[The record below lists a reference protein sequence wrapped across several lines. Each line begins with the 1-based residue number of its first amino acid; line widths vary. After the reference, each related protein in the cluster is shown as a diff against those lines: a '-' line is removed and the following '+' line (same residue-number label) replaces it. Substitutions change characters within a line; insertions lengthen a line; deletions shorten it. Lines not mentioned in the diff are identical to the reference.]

1 MKIEQRYAIDHNP
14 AYCIAHSR
22 ITAADG
28 AVIFE
33 HNNLEAPATWS
44 QSAIDIVAQKYLR
57 RAGVPDKTVPVHED
71 GVPEWIQRRE
81 PAADASFGG
90 ETSIAQALGRMAG
103 CWTYWGWKFGYFDT
117 EDDARNFNRE
127 MIAMLERQ
135 MAAPNSPQWFNT
147 GLHWAYGIN
156 GPAQGHYYPDPES
169 GEPIAS
175 TSAYERPQPHACFI
189 QSINDD
195 LVNDGG
201 IMDLWM
207 REARIFKYGSG
218 TGTNFSTL
226 RGENE
231 KLSGGGKSS
240 GLMSFLKIGDAAA
253 GSIKSGGTTR
263 RAAKM
268 VIVDADHPDIEAFV
282 DWKAQ
287 EENKVAALI
296 AGSHLC
302 FRHVSAIAEA
312 AANGADPATNAALA
326 AAIAAA
332 RKDLIPDGL
341 IDRAIREAEQGIA
354 IDFPTFVAN
363 WDSEAYRTVSG
374 QNSNNTI
381 ALPAAFL
388 RAVAKDED
396 WNLIR
401 RTDGK
406 IAKTINART
415 LWNTVA
421 HRAWQCADPG
431 IHLKTTIND
440 WHTCPHAG
448 PIRASNPCC
457 FVAQSYVDT
466 SEGFI
471 DISELASD
479 YEAGKPLPHAF
490 GFDHAQGLPVLR
502 QITRAWKSGE
512 TTDLVEVQTARG
524 LKLRCTPDHVW
535 YLRDGTEIHAA
546 HLQPGHSL
554 RKIARTI
561 NEQRASRASI
571 LHRITPESPNGT
583 TILARWMWE
592 QVHGPIAPNFELHHK
607 NNNPT
612 DDRLSNFELIDRTE
626 HRTAH
631 STGNANPRYITCPD
645 DHLVEIYDAI
655 AAKPRKTHKRIP
667 ASVSPSRWNAYIRA
681 KNLTGHVPLVQSP
694 SCNGM
699 IQGVPWDRFVE
710 RIDKAR
716 AAANDRVVSV
726 TKIKLDA
733 PVAVYDIE
741 VDGIHNFGVSSS
753 QDRAGHSVVVHNSEY
768 MFIDDTACNLASL
781 NLVAFYDGQGHF
793 DATGYAHASRLW
805 TLALEISVVMAQFP
819 SPKIAELSWM
829 YRTLGLG
836 YANLGSLL
844 MRMGFGY
851 DSASGRAVAGALTS
865 LMTAVSYATSAEIAA
880 EKGAFAGYMPNG
892 RMNEVIRNHAIA
904 AGALQG
910 KYIGVTNAPR
920 PLDRASVPTSYT
932 ELVTLSDRYWARA
945 VADGETYG
953 FRNAQTTVLA
963 PTGTI
968 SFAMDCDTTGIEP
981 DYSLIKYKTLAGG
994 GFLRICSDSIAP
1006 ALNALGYPDAQK
1018 SEIVAHI
1025 IGHGDLP
1032 ASAIDHLHS
1041 RGVSDAML
1049 ATIASRMKAGLGLKR
1064 ALSAE
1069 DFAAEDLAA
1078 VGTTREIGLGLA
1090 THLGLSDDDIG
1101 QIDIYYGGTGSIENA
1116 PYLKDEHCTIFDC
1129 ANPVGPTGRA
1139 LKWQAHLQMM
1149 AACQPFLSGAISKTI
1164 NMPRDATIR
1173 DCQLAY
1179 EYGARLG
1186 LKAIALY
1193 RDGSKLSQPL
1203 TASLLEAAGVTAD
1216 KIDVQTVAALM
1227 ADAVVHG
1234 RRKLPAKRL
1243 GYTQK
1248 ANVGG
1253 HKIYLRTGN
1262 YADGSLGEIFLDMH
1276 KEGSA
1281 FRSLMNNFAMAI
1293 SIGLQYG
1300 VPLEEYVDA
1309 YVDTRFEP
1317 AGLVR
1322 DHDHIKMTRS
1332 LLDFVFRDLA
1342 INYLDRFDLANVKP
1356 DDHDN
1361 GHTGL
1366 SVPNKPEASLPA
1378 PTTPAAPRKA
1388 SAPKP
1393 EASYSGSICSACGST
1408 RMIRTGT
1415 CETCSDCHTSSGGCG

>member
-14 AYCIAHSR
+14 AYCIAHSK

-33 HNNLEAPATWS
+33 HSNIEAPATWS

-57 RAGVPDKTVPVHED
+57 RAGVPDKTVPIHED

-81 PAADASFGG
+81 PAPDASFGG

-103 CWTYWGWKFGYFDT
+103 CWTYWGWKFGYFDA
-117 EDDARNFNRE
+117 EDDARNFHRE
-127 MIAMLERQ
+127 IIAMLERQ

-169 GEPIAS
+169 GEPIPS
-175 TSAYERPQPHACFI
+175 SSAYERPQPHACFI
-189 QSINDD
+189 QSIDDD

-302 FRHVSAIAEA
+302 FRHVSAIADA
-312 AANGADPATNAALA
+312 AANGADPSTNSTLA
-326 AAIAAA
+326 GAIGAA
-332 RKDLIPDGL
+332 RKDLVPDGL
-341 IDRAIREAEQGIA
+341 IDRAIREAQQGIA

-406 IAKTINART
+406 IAKTIHART

-448 PIRASNPCC
+448 PIRGSNPC
-457 FVAQSYVDT
+457 
-466 SEGFI
+466 
-471 DISELASD
+471 
-479 YEAGKPLPHAF
+479 
-490 GFDHAQGLPVLR
+490 
-502 QITRAWKSGE
+502 
-512 TTDLVEVQTARG
+512 
-524 LKLRCTPDHVW
+524 
-535 YLRDGTEIHAA
+535 
-546 HLQPGHSL
+546 
-554 RKIARTI
+554 
-561 NEQRASRASI
+561 
-571 LHRITPESPNGT
+571 
-583 TILARWMWE
+583 
-592 QVHGPIAPNFELHHK
+592 
-607 NNNPT
+607 
-612 DDRLSNFELIDRTE
+612 
-626 HRTAH
+626 
-631 STGNANPRYITCPD
+631 
-645 DHLVEIYDAI
+645 
-655 AAKPRKTHKRIP
+655 
-667 ASVSPSRWNAYIRA
+667 
-681 KNLTGHVPLVQSP
+681 
-694 SCNGM
+694 
-699 IQGVPWDRFVE
+699 
-710 RIDKAR
+710 
-716 AAANDRVVSV
+716 
-726 TKIKLDA
+726 
-733 PVAVYDIE
+733 
-741 VDGIHNFGVSSS
+741 
-753 QDRAGHSVVVHNSEY
+753 SEY

-793 DATGYAHASRLW
+793 DATGYAHACRLW
-805 TLALEISVVMAQFP
+805 TLVLEISVVMAQFP

-851 DSASGRAVAGALTS
+851 DSAPGRAVAGALTS
-865 LMTAVSYATSAEIAA
+865 LMTAVAYATSAEMAA

-910 KYIGVTNAPR
+910 KYIGITNAPR
-920 PLDRASVPTSYT
+920 PLDRASMPTSYT

-953 FRNAQTTVLA
+953 FRNAQVTVLA

-1006 ALNALGYPDAQK
+1006 ALDALGYPDAQK
-1018 SEIVAHI
+1018 TEIVAHI

-1032 ASAIDHLHS
+1032 ASAIEHLHS

-1069 DFAAEDLAA
+1069 DFATEDLSA

-1090 THLGLSDDDIG
+1090 THLGLTDEDIA
-1101 QIDIYYGGTGSIENA
+1101 QIDVYYGGTGSVENA
-1116 PYLKDEHCTIFDC
+1116 PYLKDEHCTVFDC

-1164 NMPRDATIR
+1164 NMPREATVR

-1203 TASLLEAAGVTAD
+1203 TASLLAAAGVAAD
-1216 KIDVQTVAALM
+1216 KVDVQTVAALM

-1262 YADGSLGEIFLDMH
+1262 YADGSLGEISLDMH

-1356 DDHDN
+1356 DENDN

-1366 SVPNKPEASLPA
+1366 GVPNKPEPALPA
-1378 PTTPAAPRKA
+1378 PAPAAAPRKA
-1388 SAPKP
+1388 PPPKP

-1415 CETCSDCHTSSGGCG
+1415 CETCSDCHASSGGCG